1 MLPSRDHR
9 VFKMDGNVMLL
20 IKDYADGIVKQTFSS
35 SNISKIDELLTVRI
49 MNTAEGGMATTDR
62 IVGLGV
68 ST

>member
-49 MNTAEGGMATTDR
+49 MNTAEGGMATTGR